1 MLGAAVDRPSP
12 APASDKHAFLLLQF
26 AALAPAP
33 TVSTPATYVRLWE
46 EVMSFLQQQ
55 QPVAS
60 GGNSSRTD
68 EQMQLAGVLAAFDA
82 ATVSLAASDPAFRGC
97 IRLMV
102 ELVLLEGTKP
112 LHRLLLAPLKKLAG
126 GKEGQDV
133 VGSVLCEYV
142 LMESARLAATP
153 PESGTAA
160 VIKVPLAPGLISL
173 MWLPSAC
180 SWLSHLASS
189 RGPEGQRAIICTA
202 RAMMC
207 CLQGVTLVR
216 EALSSAV
223 AVLWMAALLPHA
235 SPAHCGMEFACG
247 LFQQQQQQQHG
258 VSGEG
263 ARLRLRLRLGTACS
277 SVSERSGAAPG
288 LYQAWLQQHSGS
300 CLTDQLWALSEV
312 AKLAVLKGLVT
323 VLPMAAL
330 CAPLWCQAPTGHP
343 TATPATITT
352 STAAQHA
359 ALDAAGAE
367 GSSEGA
373 AVPEPGEWVSWNWL
387 RDGALASGCRAM
399 TAAPDSHVKFFA
411 ASVLMA
417 CMARALAAWQEAE
430 NGQQQQ
436 QQDQPRKQTAQ
447 QQRQQKGRAQDTDEI
462 AGDGVESIDTAP
474 PSWSP
479 PVMRQSD
486 VDTVMSLVLSHLD
499 EPLAQ
504 TVKKVQELFEA
515 LVQLLEAQQRL
526 MQADWWKSAA
536 TAASDSAQ
544 LPTLLTPFLEALA
557 VQLLTQDNFGKG
569 RFGLLV
575 SLVPRVGAVRLLA
588 LQPSLIPSALELL
601 ANDMLSGAVGGF
613 LEALLSKLYDECRG
627 GAQGGGVGSAEEVG
641 EEAWTECWLPH
652 VLDAMLHR
660 RERQRTCVC
669 VYVVP
674 LLLKIQPTSG
684 VCLLREIVASGT
696 IRFGAVSMDGGVQ
709 LSSPQLASVVCV
721 LKACRQAALMEG
733 LDSLQGALGLEG
745 LDVRKMLLSAVTH
758 SSTILRCDVLQLAA
772 LNPRLSELP
781 GKLELEVTASPPGG
795 QRNRAVTAI
804 GRLVER
810 IRLGVRVLMATKEG
824 AATAGQAQSGRVVK
838 AQGRQQVL
846 LKGPGGGGVASRD
859 EVLARQQSFMQAGS
873 ASSDQETLL
882 PSNSDGAAVPFS
894 SDPLC
899 VVRHALSHAPP
910 MCVLAQ
916 THAPPACLLS
926 PAPPPFSTK
935 WLTRHLVLGLY
946 PGGPFARKALALDLM
961 GEVMTLWAG
970 WEQPPAPPP
979 VPGGETRTPATAT
992 PSFQPF
998 WPGLHSAPTT
1008 ALLLGGVVDSWD
1020 RVRAGSWSLLLAL
1033 PCPLPGL
1040 GTPELLQ
1047 QLLGWALGL
1056 VGSPRQRESD
1066 AGARLFRLV
1075 CSTYVARL
1083 HWVITLHNVPGKAAL
1098 QFRVAPPA
1106 APSSQAA
1113 AAGGSTQA
1121 SQEPQEA
1128 LFVAT
1133 LSLLQSLL
1141 QLLDHRLE
1149 LARRDLVGACRK
1161 GLAHGPLLLLRY
1173 VVEDMEWGRWA
1184 GGPAYQ
1190 AAAMRGWLQG
1200 LMEGLDQVSDI
1211 ALPYLT
1217 KPEDHGTDAGDVQG
1231 EGGGGG
1237 SDDGGADAG
1246 PDTES
1251 DAVQLQGGGG
1261 ESGGGAGA
1269 DAGQGVFP
1277 CHRRQLAQ
1285 LRGCEVQVV
1294 SSGCWTSM
1302 KEVGLMVGSLAQ
1314 KLPMPEWV
1322 PGSQASGVA
1331 APLRLVDEQQLAS
1344 LGGTLLS
1351 AMLAMKHNGTVEKAA
1366 IGMGMLAS
1374 VLMHTASPALNA
1386 LPGLWMDRCLARVVE
1401 AGQCRDDVTRR
1412 SSGLPFALVSLLL
1425 CEPAN
1430 SPKAILHRAV
1440 AFLLKVATAPVR
1452 EAGTQ
1457 QAGQSDTAPLYDGK
1471 AQMLVPGASGDKERQ
1486 GAADSGGFVVTERW
1500 HAVHAF
1506 NVLRHI
1512 FTERSL
1518 SVDVSGFL
1526 SAGVEASLL
1535 ALRSPHW
1542 EIRNSG
1548 SLAFTALTMRLMGH
1562 RNSLAASAVSTRGG
1576 TALELWARYPG
1587 LHGLLLSQLREA
1599 AEELEW
1605 GGHRPDAQ
1613 HDALEMSHSCKDTC
1627 KVHPSLFPVL
1637 IILSLM
1643 RPSTGEADSPNA
1655 PPPNPTSSMADSPRL
1670 PPHHHHHHHPP
1681 TTSAPPSSQS
1691 CSAAQPPPLTRLT
1704 ATLSALCHTL
1714 PGSVASPTDS
1724 DTQQQ
1729 QRQQQRLGCN
1739 AIHGILLQ
1747 VTVLLRVNATALPD
1761 PGSRQAAG
1769 ELAATALL
1777 ATLPHMLSSTDA
1789 SMSAPYGSAVAAA
1802 CIDAAEAAL
1811 ELLSEGGAGT
1821 AAALLAALQ
1830 VCCAAAVLGTC
1841 NNGSSGDSSSG
1852 DSSEAQQQQRAGVVA
1867 VLGTDF
1873 PDPMRCVL
1881 MKAVARLW
1889 LGPALARQAVAMRSA
1904 ASQASRDV
1912 ATWLAA
1918 EMADRLKTCLAS
1930 TSYDV
1935 RAASLKAVVP
1945 FFTALHQQLTSE
1957 ATSPST
1963 TQESAHDT
1971 TAVNSSNSNST
1982 KQASRG
1988 RSSHLCSAAAA
1999 ILLAHQPA
2007 LGQLS
2012 TLLTALLARVVRGD
2026 AVAKVVRRALQV
2038 QALLGGIGSAAAAA
2052 EAETSRLPS
2061 FSSPSDAPPCFL
2073 MLVNSLSLQ
2082 GVSEYGGS
2090 AAAAARSPV
2099 NTTHAADST
2108 TASAANVAFPVH
2120 ATDAD
2125 SMQLAAQE
2133 PPPDVLDTV
2142 ATLQRLFERATDFR
2156 TQAQALRC
2164 LGHSIRGL
2172 ITATHQ
2178 DTSAAHLPHFQS
2190 TLHTFMQSVI
2200 GCSAAT
2206 QPEEL
2211 RAAAVETL
2219 HACGL
2224 LLLPST
2230 TQAQPGSD
2238 TQHRGPHS
2246 EVGALLLP
2254 LQWRALQQL
2263 VLMMEDED
2271 KGVRERAA
2279 VLAAAAVPDSR
2290 SGGGG
2295 WARWDGGLPVCIE
2308 GVSRQLV
2315 ARLVGRFGCVEGVS
2329 WGGGASEF
2337 VLDGGSRATLRLL
2350 VARAEGVSVP
2360 NPTSPPPSQVSP
2372 SQPPAPSP
2380 ATPLPRKQ
2388 QQPSQR
2394 IFLKELDNQYEEPLW
2409 VAQVAADL
2417 LHTHT
2422 LQQYASLAQH
2432 HAGPATPAAAPAP
2445 TTQQPHRVK
2454 AQLRSL
2460 DKLLQGSWQ
2469 EAARGGRCCSHPDD
2483 VITTRQP
2490 GNPWDGGQQGSFF
2503 PSLQRA
2509 LLLLWAVPPPSPHLL
2524 QLLQEDAAQRGTGSS
2539 ADTSAPQVLAAHHT
2553 RTSASSGAQQAC
2565 GIRSVHACVV
2575 GAIGKLS
2582 ALVPVHH
2589 LLHDTLMEVGRE
2601 WGVAA
2606 DSTACGQ
2613 GESPTASAT
2622 ASKGGSVDRDGVRS
2636 MLYLTF

>member
-180 SWLSHLASS
+180 SWLRPVCAEAVSVIACGVVAVVTHAETLGRLSPAACTEVQEGVAMLHSCMAMHGGHLASS

-652 VLDAMLHR
+652 VLDAMLH
-660 RERQRTCVC
+660 
-669 VYVVP
+669 
-674 LLLKIQPTSG
+674 L
-684 VCLLREIVASGT
+684 
-696 IRFGAVSMDGGVQ
+696 GAVSMDGGVQ

-781 GKLELEVTASPPGG
+781 GKLELELATRWLLLSSREPPGG

-859 EVLARQQSFMQAGS
+859 EVLARQQSFMQ
-873 ASSDQETLL
+873 
-882 PSNSDGAAVPFS
+882 
-894 SDPLC
+894 
-899 VVRHALSHAPP
+899 
-910 MCVLAQ
+910 
-916 THAPPACLLS
+916 
-926 PAPPPFSTK
+926 

-1237 SDDGGADAG
+1237 SDDGGGSEDDLDEGGSESDGDTPGADAG

-1261 ESGGGAGA
+1261 RAA
-1269 DAGQGVFP
+1269 AV
-1277 CHRRQLAQ
+1277 RLAQ

-1314 KLPMPEWV
+1314 KLPMPGEGARQW
-1322 PGSQASGVA
+1322 AN
-1331 APLRLVDEQQLAS
+1331 LCRLAS

-1605 GGHRPDAQ
+1605 GG
-1613 HDALEMSHSCKDTC
+1613 TG

-2038 QALLGGIGSAAAAA
+2038 QALLGG
-2052 EAETSRLPS
+2052 
-2061 FSSPSDAPPCFL
+2061 
-2073 MLVNSLSLQ
+2073 
-2082 GVSEYGGS
+2082 
-2090 AAAAARSPV
+2090 
-2099 NTTHAADST
+2099 
-2108 TASAANVAFPVH
+2108 
-2120 ATDAD
+2120 
-2125 SMQLAAQE
+2125 
-2133 PPPDVLDTV
+2133 
-2142 ATLQRLFERATDFR
+2142 
-2156 TQAQALRC
+2156 
-2164 LGHSIRGL
+2164 
-2172 ITATHQ
+2172 
-2178 DTSAAHLPHFQS
+2178 
-2190 TLHTFMQSVI
+2190 
-2200 GCSAAT
+2200 
-2206 QPEEL
+2206 
-2211 RAAAVETL
+2211 
-2219 HACGL
+2219 
-2224 LLLPST
+2224 
-2230 TQAQPGSD
+2230 
-2238 TQHRGPHS
+2238 HRIC
-2246 EVGALLLP
+2246 
-2254 LQWRALQQL
+2254 
-2263 VLMMEDED
+2263 
-2271 KGVRERAA
+2271 
-2279 VLAAAAVPDSR
+2279 
-2290 SGGGG
+2290 GGGG
-2295 WARWDGGLPVCIE
+2295 
-2308 GVSRQLV
+2308 
-2315 ARLVGRFGCVEGVS
+2315 
-2329 WGGGASEF
+2329 
-2337 VLDGGSRATLRLL
+2337 
-2350 VARAEGVSVP
+2350 
-2360 NPTSPPPSQVSP
+2360 
-2372 SQPPAPSP
+2372 
-2380 ATPLPRKQ
+2380 
-2388 QQPSQR
+2388 
-2394 IFLKELDNQYEEPLW
+2394 
-2409 VAQVAADL
+2409 
-2417 LHTHT
+2417 
-2422 LQQYASLAQH
+2422 
-2432 HAGPATPAAAPAP
+2432 
-2445 TTQQPHRVK
+2445 
-2454 AQLRSL
+2454 RS
-2460 DKLLQGSWQ
+2460 
-2469 EAARGGRCCSHPDD
+2469 
-2483 VITTRQP
+2483 
-2490 GNPWDGGQQGSFF
+2490 
-2503 PSLQRA
+2503 
-2509 LLLLWAVPPPSPHLL
+2509 
-2524 QLLQEDAAQRGTGSS
+2524 
-2539 ADTSAPQVLAAHHT
+2539 
-2553 RTSASSGAQQAC
+2553 
-2565 GIRSVHACVV
+2565 
-2575 GAIGKLS
+2575 
-2582 ALVPVHH
+2582 
-2589 LLHDTLMEVGRE
+2589 
-2601 WGVAA
+2601 
-2606 DSTACGQ
+2606 
-2613 GESPTASAT
+2613 
-2622 ASKGGSVDRDGVRS
+2622 
-2636 MLYLTF
+2636 